1 MGDIEFGDRKLFLMN
16 DSWNRMAVT
25 DELSSSSPQTTFFES
40 ENSKIAQFAMS
51 ASWIVNWLLLFAKII
66 CLVLSNSL
74 VVAASLADSAVD
86 LLSQAILSLAER
98 YMGKHNP
105 DYPVGRS
112 RLEALSVLAAASI
125 MTITSVEVIQYSSID
140 ISDGVKGDI
149 PQVEASVTV
158 IVILSLCIF
167 LKVVLY
173 VYCTWAQ
180 KILESDILGALAE
193 DHINDVFSN
202 LAAIISVLV
211 AANISS
217 LWWFDPAGAI
227 LISLI
232 IIYRWMWIIW
242 EQVKKIVGYT
252 APPEF
257 IEQVEDIARAHDPR
271 LSVDCVRAYH
281 SGARCKHICVFTC
294 MYYYLHLYYILFIS
308 FHFPLHQYIY
318 T

>member
-1 MGDIEFGDRKLFLMN
+1 
-16 DSWNRMAVT
+16 
-25 DELSSSSPQTTFFES
+25 
-40 ENSKIAQFAMS
+40 
-51 ASWIVNWLLLFAKII
+51 
-66 CLVLSNSL
+66 
-74 VVAASLADSAVD
+74 
-86 LLSQAILSLAER
+86 
-98 YMGKHNP
+98 MGKHNP
-105 DYPVGRS
+105 NYPVGRS

-140 ISDGVKGDI
+140 ISDGIHGDI
-149 PQVEASVTV
+149 PQVESSVTV

-167 LKVVLY
+167 LKIALY
-173 VYCTWAQ
+173 IYCTWAQ

-211 AANISS
+211 AANIPN

-227 LISLI
+227 LISVI

-257 IEQVEDIARAHDPR
+257 IAQVEDIAREHDPR

-281 SGARCKHICVFTC
+281 SGARCKCL
-294 MYYYLHLYYILFIS
+294 YLY
-308 FHFPLHQYIY
+308 P
-318 T
+318 